1 MKASFFLK
9 IIVLVISLAGVIYAI
24 VSLRENGFGSQD
36 QDQNSAMS
44 LLLGGDYRPINWC
57 PTPTERVEILDPTG
71 QVMATVTDEA
81 EISALCEI
89 MMGAFSSEGVSEAD
103 YKTRLIAYDKQGNS
117 KSMEQNLGQSV
128 FRFEG
133 MPFSSPMLI
142 KALERLPKPN
152 F

>member
-9 IIVLVISLAGVIYAI
+9 VIVLVISLAGVIYAI
-24 VSLRENGFGSQD
+24 VSLRSNGFDSGT
-36 QDQNSAMS
+36 DQNSAMS
-44 LLLGGDYRPINWC
+44 LLIGGDYRPINWC

-71 QVMATVTDEA
+71 QVMATITEQA

-103 YKTRLIAYDKQGNS
+103 YKIRMIAYDKQGNS
-117 KSMEQNLGQSV
+117 KPLEQNLGQSV

-152 F
+152 L

>member
-1 MKASFFLK
+1 MKASLLLK
-9 IIVLVISLAGVIYAI
+9 VAVLLMSLAGVIYAI
-24 VSLRENGFGSQD
+24 VSLRTNGFGSGD

-44 LLLGGDYRPINWC
+44 LLIGGDYRPINWC

-71 QVMATVTDEA
+71 QVMATITDEA
-81 EISALCEI
+81 ETSALCEI

-152 F
+152 L

>member
-1 MKASFFLK
+1 MKASLLLK
-9 IIVLVISLAGVIYAI
+9 VVVLLISLTGVIYAI
-24 VSLRENGFGSQD
+24 VSLRTNGFGSGG
-36 QDQNSAMS
+36 QDQNSPMS

-57 PTPTERVEILDPTG
+57 PIPTERVEILDPTG
-71 QVMATVTDEA
+71 QVMATITNEA

-103 YKTRLIAYDKQGNS
+103 YKTRMIAYDKQGNS
-117 KSMEQNLGQSV
+117 KSLEQNLGQSV

-142 KALERLPKPN
+142 KALERLPQPN